1 MNVFM
6 FYTLVLYSCELHPKI
21 LYSYLNKQNNQLVTQ
36 ICYRVFASRHI
47 ALLFRLFG
55 RQTQCTCVKKFAIN
69 KICTRVRSLAPALAL
84 SPLCSLLSALS
95 SLLSQCWS
103 TKLCKT
109 TDRQTRQQRS
119 PHSLALSQALT
130 SHIPPL
136 SLFPL
141 LSSPFCVDKDSSAGG
156 IAIGIAIAGERSL
169 RVGGQLLGW
178 DVPVALALADT
189 SIGAIK
195 RIRQSTIT
203 KTATTARTTTAVSS
217 SVSCCC

>member
-109 TDRQTRQQRS
+109 TDRHGSSAHPIHLRSLRLSLPTSHLCLSSHYSLLLSALIKTAAQAASPSALPLRASALCGSVVSCLAEMFPSHSHLQTRQ
-119 PHSLALSQALT
+119 LA
-130 SHIPPL
+130 
-136 SLFPL
+136 
-141 LSSPFCVDKDSSAGG
+141 
-156 IAIGIAIAGERSL
+156 R
-169 RVGGQLLGW
+169 
-178 DVPVALALADT
+178 
-189 SIGAIK
+189 
-195 RIRQSTIT
+195 
-203 KTATTARTTTAVSS
+203 
-217 SVSCCC
+217 

>member
-84 SPLCSLLSALS
+84 SPLCSLLSALA
-95 SLLSQCWS
+95 SLLYP
-103 TKLCKT
+103 LCSLSVDQRNCAKQQ
-109 TDRQTRQQRS
+109 TDRHGSSAHPIHLRSLRLSLPTSHLCLSSHYSLLLSALIKTAAQAASPSALPLRASALCGSVVSCLAEMFPSHSHLQTRQ
-119 PHSLALSQALT
+119 LA
-130 SHIPPL
+130 
-136 SLFPL
+136 
-141 LSSPFCVDKDSSAGG
+141 
-156 IAIGIAIAGERSL
+156 R
-169 RVGGQLLGW
+169 
-178 DVPVALALADT
+178 
-189 SIGAIK
+189 
-195 RIRQSTIT
+195 
-203 KTATTARTTTAVSS
+203 
-217 SVSCCC
+217 